1 MTLVL
6 SQAAPIFT
14 QPWYQQYTTPSS
26 QSRCHRVLHACC
38 TCSLAMCHAQMD
50 DETFRFFMNLKANF
64 MGSQTFY
71 GRFLLLGSP
80 SAHQL
85 KGVSASTFHRIVCK
99 VNIHK
104 RIYTFVWILTCTWWT
119 WWGEKSCWRTST
131 NSRVDNRQNSGQQ
144 SQGKGASGN
153 SFRVL
158 VKAIAFIIPGLT
170 GKPTVAEVHAIQ
182 RYNWSWQNAA
192 TNLICIHQ
200 NCEISRMMKSQFLK
214 WTRKSIC
221 T

>member
-1 MTLVL
+1 M
-6 SQAAPIFT
+6 
-14 QPWYQQYTTPSS
+14 
-26 QSRCHRVLHACC
+26 LHACC
-38 TCSLAMCHAQMD
+38 TCSLAMCHS
-50 DETFRFFMNLKANF
+50 K
-64 MGSQTFY
+64 FY
-71 GRFLLLGSP
+71 GFPNILWKVNIHLLLGSP

-131 NSRVDNRQNSGQQ
+131 NSRVDNWQNSGQQ

-170 GKPTVAEVHAIQ
+170 GKPTVAEVHAIH

-200 NCEISRMMKSQFLK
+200 NREISRMMKSQFLK